1 MIISEARQVHLAR
14 ILIDGLWGDELVDF
28 DEEQEDQVVRQARM
42 IITSWVTE
50 QGDIDKNVRDKIQN
64 LQRGVPEGSSEWNI
78 LYRKYLQEEMIRKGY
93 K

>member
-1 MIISEARQVHLAR
+1 MIISDARQVHLAR

-78 LYRKYLQEEMIRKGY
+78 LYRKYLQEEMGRKGY

>member
-1 MIISEARQVHLAR
+1 MIISDARQVHLAR

-28 DEEQEDQVVRQARM
+28 DEEQEDQIVRQTRM
-42 IITSWVTE
+42 IISSWVAD

-64 LQRGVPEGSSEWNI
+64 LQRGVPEGTSEWNI
-78 LYRKYLQEEMIRKGY
+78 LYRKYLQEEMSRRGY

>member
-1 MIISEARQVHLAR
+1 VIISEARQVHLAR

-42 IITSWVTE
+42 IISSWVAE

-78 LYRKYLQEEMIRKGY
+78 LYRKYLQEEMSRKGY